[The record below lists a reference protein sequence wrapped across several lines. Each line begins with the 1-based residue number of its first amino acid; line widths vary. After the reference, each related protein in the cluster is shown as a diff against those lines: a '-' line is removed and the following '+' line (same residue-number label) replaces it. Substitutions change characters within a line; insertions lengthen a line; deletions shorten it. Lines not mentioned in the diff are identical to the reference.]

1 MFVDIIFRLCAL
13 ISHYPYD
20 PKLSP
25 ASDFLAALNCGLFF
39 VTMRSSAP
47 PGVHSFSV
55 MRPLSILG
63 WRRTLAA
70 HGETSSRE
78 AARKQNFSSSYGTS
92 PPLSCLWS
100 LLRATL
106 TVKWHQ
112 SPGSAPTV
120 SGQAFSCGQGAA
132 ICAPR
137 PISCCRAES
146 ILRSTRLHYEKQ
158 PLSAAP

>member
-100 LLRATL
+100 PHCEVAPVAGFSADGKRTGVLVRAGSRDMRSKTDKLL
-106 TVKWHQ
+106 
-112 SPGSAPTV
+112 
-120 SGQAFSCGQGAA
+120 
-132 ICAPR
+132 PR
-137 PISCCRAES
+137 GKYP
-146 ILRSTRLHYEKQ
+146 
-158 PLSAAP
+158 

>member
-92 PPLSCLWS
+92 PPLSCL
-100 LLRATL
+100 
-106 TVKWHQ
+106 
-112 SPGSAPTV
+112 
-120 SGQAFSCGQGAA
+120 
-132 ICAPR
+132 
-137 PISCCRAES
+137 
-146 ILRSTRLHYEKQ
+146 
-158 PLSAAP
+158 